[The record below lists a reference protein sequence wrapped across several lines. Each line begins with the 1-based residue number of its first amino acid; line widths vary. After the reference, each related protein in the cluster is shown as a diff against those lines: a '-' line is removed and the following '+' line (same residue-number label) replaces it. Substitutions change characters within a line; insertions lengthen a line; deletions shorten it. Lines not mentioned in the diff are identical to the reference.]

1 MNTNPLDLRKKL
13 LKKTRKRKANQ
24 KLALTNF
31 PKLFI
36 STTLIALTLVF
47 LTIIFQPETAF
58 GLTLDE
64 ILEKSKTDPDFAWDM
79 YLSFISQLSSNVST
93 VESKKI
99 EQVGRIINA
108 KRKLKE
114 LDFAIKEDIEGLIRF
129 LKTNSIDSTLK
140 YLILEIFG
148 EENLEKYLNNN
159 LSHNLDVLLLTNIL
173 TVDVKDYAESVLDVI
188 TRDDKAK
195 KQFLDI
201 VLKRLD
207 KKDVFINSIFEYM
220 YQRYSNTDKDDK
232 EIRSRILELYKDFK
246 AAGYTDTRFE
256 SILNKTNKTWYK
268 FWHSFLEFSSRL
280 SQFADNFVFVTFG
293 LVVVSILVL
302 FSLKFVRYKIFYIL
316 GFKKLAALTYR
327 RIVDKDPLNED
338 KRLTLAQLYE
348 EAGMFEE
355 AMNEYNFLKRIKLE

>member
-1 MNTNPLDLRKKL
+1 MDLRKKL
-13 LKKTRKRKANQ
+13 LKKTRKRKTNQ

-31 PKLFI
+31 LKLFI
-36 STTLIALTLVF
+36 STTLVAITLVF
-47 LTIIFQPETAF
+47 LTIIFQPGTAF

-79 YLSFISQLSSNVST
+79 YLSFISQLSPNVST

-129 LKTNSIDSTLK
+129 LKTNSIKSTLK
-140 YLILEIFG
+140 YFILEIFG
-148 EENLEKYLNNN
+148 EENLEEYLNNN

-173 TVDVKDYAESVLDVI
+173 TVDVKNYAESVLDVI

-201 VLKRLD
+201 VLKHLD

-232 EIRSRILELYKDFK
+232 EIRGRILELYKDFK
-246 AAGYTDTRFE
+246 ASGYTDTRFE

-302 FSLKFVRYKIFYIL
+302 FSLKFVKYKIFYIL

-327 RIVDKDPLNED
+327 KIVDKDPLNED